1 MSEPMSDTGSR
12 QRGDGLR
19 FSPWNLMLLLPFL
32 TLVTPWW
39 NSIEPRLFGMPFFY
53 WYQFAFVFVGR
64 RVRGGRVRHDPA
76 TSRSPGRGSPL
87 DVDEPTS
94 TASRGGAPMIH
105 WVELSVSRCCSS
117 SSP

>member
-39 NSIEPRLFGMPFFY
+39 NSIEPPLFGMPFFY
-53 WYQFAFVFVGR
+53 WSQFAFVLVGVGSVAVVY
-64 RVRGGRVRHDPA
+64 VRTRDEPVPEAVDARF
-76 TSRSPGRGSPL
+76 
-87 DVDEPTS
+87 DVDELDEG
-94 TASRGGAPMIH
+94 TAGRGGA
-105 WVELSVSRCCSS
+105 R
-117 SSP
+117 

>member
-1 MSEPMSDTGSR
+1 MSEPMSGVRER

-53 WYQFAFVFVGR
+53 WSQFVFVLVGVGSVAVVYLR
-64 RVRGGRVRHDPA
+64 TREEPVPEVVDAPFDVDDLDEGTAARGG
-76 TSRSPGRGSPL
+76 SR
-87 DVDEPTS
+87 
-94 TASRGGAPMIH
+94 
-105 WVELSVSRCCSS
+105 
-117 SSP
+117 

>member
-1 MSEPMSDTGSR
+1 MSEPMSGTGNR

-53 WYQFAFVFVGR
+53 WSQFAFVVVGVGSVAVVY
-64 RVRGGRVRHDPA
+64 VRTRDEPVTRAAGA
-76 TSRSPGRGSPL
+76 PL
-87 DVDEPTS
+87 DVDELDEG
-94 TASRGGAPMIH
+94 TAGRGGA
-105 WVELSVSRCCSS
+105 R
-117 SSP
+117 